1 MKQFLKFTLAS
12 MLGVFLSFIFVFVIF
27 VIFMTVLIAGLQ
39 TTKVEEIPQ
48 NSVLEIKLNYF
59 IPERSFQ
66 SPLAVS
72 SFPFISLRKQIGLNE
87 IIDNIRKAK
96 TDFKV
101 KGIYINLNNF
111 TGGGIAV
118 IEPIRRELLDFKKS
132 KKFIIAFGDNISQ
145 RAYYLA
151 SAADKIY
158 MTPEGSLD
166 FRGLSVEM
174 MFFKNT
180 LDKLEIEP
188 QIFQAGEY
196 KSATESFKSDKM
208 SEPNRRQITELLNSI
223 NEHFLKELETTRKIP
238 YDSLKLISSNFLVRT
253 PEDARK
259 YKLIDELIYK
269 DQVFDEMKKKART
282 DRNKKLST
290 VSIED
295 YTNVNV
301 DGGTSNYNRIAVI
314 YAVGEIANVSGN
326 ESIIGT
332 ENITDAIKKARDDER
347 VKAIVMRV
355 ASPGGD
361 ALTSDIIWREVAL
374 AKKKKPFIVSMSGV
388 AASGGYYISCAADS
402 IVAEPNTIT
411 GSIGVFGIIPN
422 MKNFF
427 KNKLGISFDRVN
439 TGKFSD
445 YFNVNRPLTVE
456 EKKIVQSEVD
466 RIYKSFVS
474 KVSVGRR
481 KSFEEIQKIAQGRVW
496 TGLQAKENG
505 LVDEIGGLKDAI
517 RIAAAKARVKQYSIV
532 EYPTLRSIMKTL
544 LEDFSA
550 DAELSFLKLK
560 LGDNFR
566 AFDQLKQVGN
576 LKGVQARLPVEL
588 DIN

>member
-1 MKQFLKFTLAS
+1 